1 MGLFYGPMTEKP
13 NLQKLTLR
21 EMKFLRAYQDTGVYK
36 EAYLKISPHVK
47 PEHAGKAGWK
57 MMQRIKK
64 KLIGNSCSIIGGSVQ
79 NGFLKK
85 SRKGFMP
92 SHRNISKMNYS
103 RITKIHTGEQNAL
116 SI

>member
-1 MGLFYGPMTEKP
+1 MTKP

-21 EMKFLRAYQDTGVYK
+21 EMKFLRAYQDCGVFK
-36 EAYLKISPHVK
+36 DAYLKISPHVK

-64 KLIGNSCSIIGGSVQ
+64 KLIGNGCSTIGGSVQ
-79 NGFLKK
+79 RGSSKK

-92 SHRNISKMNYS
+92 SHRSISKMNYS
-103 RITKIHTGEQNAL
+103 HITKIHTEGQNVL
-116 SI
+116 ST